1 MSVFFKRKDIQ
12 VTIVAISFLIV
23 FIPYFFDI
31 PVLGA
36 FSVKLITIASLIN
49 AFTLALAVNAL
60 MRRALNTVRR
70 RGRGWWWAVYMV
82 ACLFLMMLFGA
93 IGEDKAPWHWV
104 MFAIVNPLSS
114 VNYTILAFY
123 VSSACA
129 RAFRARSIHA
139 FLLLATGFIV
149 LLYQAP
155 LTGAVFPAID
165 PVALYFTDTFAMSFS
180 RTTTMG
186 LTVASIVLGVR
197 MLLGRE
203 VQFLGFTREK

>member
-12 VTIVAISFLIV
+12 VTIVAISFLVV

-36 FSVKLITIASLIN
+36 FSVKLITIASLVN

-70 RGRGWWWAVYMV
+70 RGRGWWWAVYMI
-82 ACLFLMMLFGA
+82 ACLFLMMLFGV
-93 IGEDKAPWHWV
+93 IGEDKPPWHWV
-104 MFAIVNPLSS
+104 MFGIVNPLSS

-155 LTGAVFPAID
+155 LTGAIFPGIN
-165 PVALYFTDTFAMSFS
+165 PVALYFTDTFAMTFS